1 MQPYSNEYDTL
12 MSVVRSMISH
22 PILMISLWIERE
34 PSLSYLLAI
43 QISQGEHDTPRN

>member
-34 PSLSYLLAI
+34 PSLSYLRVELSNWCLT
-43 QISQGEHDTPRN
+43 QI